1 MNRFILGL
9 FLVMLLTVL
18 ALVQGVTSELN
29 STASSTQAT
38 LGDESMASTEAADGQ
53 GAIDEAEE
61 MDQLIQTISDSSSG
75 AEEAAAVSG
84 TADAPETDQSINA
97 PENDNDRAEEVAA
110 ISGTADAPET
120 DQSTNAP
127 EDDSGSA
134 AGVDEVSGTIEEAE
148 EMDLLI
154 QVLVE
159 EEGSTN
165 EGVEA
170 DQDAGTAG
178 KEEATNQS
186 VGIFIEDAG
195 EVPAKAGQD
204 SGALNQTQSMDQL
217 IQTLV
222 DSGNE
227 GNNSSEIVQDVKS
240 VNETGPAG
248 QSIPVPADNA
258 AAGAETAQQV
268 GITEKTESMNL
279 LIQTIVN
286 NESLAGT
293 KTAQSVET
301 IEKTESVDQLIQTLA
316 DERDSAKGSDEVVSG
331 QSLEIIDEE
340 ISMEGLIQAL
350 TLEGSDVQ

>member
-29 STASSTQAT
+29 PTASSTQAT

-53 GAIDEAEE
+53 GAIDEAEA

-75 AEEAAAVSG
+75 AEGAAAVSG
-84 TADAPETDQSINA
+84 TADAPETEIDQSINA
-97 PENDNDRAEEVAA
+97 PEDDNDRAEEVAA

-120 DQSTNAP
+120 EIDQSINAP

-148 EMDLLI
+148 EMDQLI

-178 KEEATNQS
+178 KEDATNQS

-204 SGALNQTQSMDQL
+204 SGALNQTQTMDQL
-217 IQTLV
+217 IKTLV
-222 DSGNE
+222 DSGSE
-227 GNNSSEIVQDVKS
+227 GNNSSETVQNIKS
-240 VNETGPAG
+240 INETGPAG
-248 QSIPVPADNA
+248 QSILVPADNA
-258 AAGAETAQQV
+258 AAGAETAQQG

-279 LIQTIVN
+279 LIQTIVT
-286 NESLAGT
+286 NES
-293 KTAQSVET
+293 
-301 IEKTESVDQLIQTLA
+301 
-316 DERDSAKGSDEVVSG
+316 R
-331 QSLEIIDEE
+331 
-340 ISMEGLIQAL
+340 
-350 TLEGSDVQ
+350 